1 MKKIK
6 MTFEFEV
13 RDEESLRAHF
23 RQKFAPPTDADDCH
37 VGYFGL
43 CAVEDGFHPIPG
55 VKLIQETMHYEKS

>member
-23 RQKFAPPTDADDCH
+23 RQKFAPPTDADD
-37 VGYFGL
+37 
-43 CAVEDGFHPIPG
+43 
-55 VKLIQETMHYEKS
+55 